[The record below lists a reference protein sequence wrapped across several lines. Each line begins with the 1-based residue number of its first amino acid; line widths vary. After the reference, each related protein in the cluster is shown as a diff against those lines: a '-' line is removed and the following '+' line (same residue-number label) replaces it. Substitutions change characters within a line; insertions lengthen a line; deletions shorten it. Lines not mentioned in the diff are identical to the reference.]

1 MLLPLKKEYVPNFDE
16 WIKFSPTFEDIK
28 EIEEIINAEQPQKEK
43 IWGCQDIEFC
53 GMHFILI
60 SQTINDNNILYTYM
74 DESNHLILNATQN
87 DLISVK
93 EKDVFCNSYTTY
105 SQNIYKNDLYYRG
118 KKVFEE
124 HPNKWK
130 HKNALTENEENLIK
144 LVDSLLDE
152 DFIVI
157 FEKISEYRIK
167 IYQSGIIE
175 DIKFPFKKVSKF
187 KDNKRN
193 QFFKKIKDNYNMFP
207 YFKKYCDKVFFYLDN
222 EN

>member
-1 MLLPLKKEYVPNFDE
+1 MLLPLKKEYVSIFGE

-43 IWGCQDIEFC
+43 NWGCQD
-53 GMHFILI
+53 
-60 SQTINDNNILYTYM
+60 
-74 DESNHLILNATQN
+74 
-87 DLISVK
+87 
-93 EKDVFCNSYTTY
+93 
-105 SQNIYKNDLYYRG
+105 
-118 KKVFEE
+118 
-124 HPNKWK
+124 KWK